1 MLPRPITS
9 AALSAWMAQNG
20 APALLLPLQIVALV
34 LVCAPVIWSLGC
46 VYSMVTGSPLGLSMY
61 RIYTVLVRT
70 PGEPQGAVLAAMR
83 LPCMHAAGH
92 GAFLPVCFCCGALQ
106 AHVRART

>member
-1 MLPRPITS
+1 
-9 AALSAWMAQNG
+9 MAHL
-20 APALLLPLQIVALV
+20 LLLPLQIVALV

-70 PGEPQGAVLAAMR
+70 PGEPQGAMLAAMR
-83 LPCMHAAGH
+83 LPYMHAARD
-92 GAFLPVCFCCGALQ
+92 GAFVPACCGAVQ
-106 AHVRART
+106 ARRALL